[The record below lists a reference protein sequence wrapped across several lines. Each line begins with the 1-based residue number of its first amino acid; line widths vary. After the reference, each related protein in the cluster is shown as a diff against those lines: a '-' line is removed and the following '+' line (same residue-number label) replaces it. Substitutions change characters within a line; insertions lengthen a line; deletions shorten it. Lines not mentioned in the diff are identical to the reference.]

1 MSTPPIR
8 APGVVARVV
17 IAVLAVVAAVAVG
30 CATAPPVELINART
44 AYDRARFGPAAQLA
58 PADLRKARLAL
69 DQAERALSG
78 ERNLA
83 KTVDFAYIAER
94 TVQIAEAHAQTSIT
108 ERKMA
113 TQAAGTLTAAR
124 AQLVKAQRGEAE
136 QAQQVGVERT
146 AREAAEQKADAS
158 EQKAGVSEEKAV
170 ASEQR
175 AQQANDALHKLSA
188 KADARGMVITLSGSV
203 LFRSNGADL
212 LPAALRRLDE
222 VASVLVAQG
231 QNVVVEGYTDSTGSP
246 WSNVDLSRRRAEAV
260 RSYLV
265 SRGCPTDRIVARGMG
280 PDRPVADNA
289 SGEGRANNRRVE
301 IVINR
306 P

>member
-1 MSTPPIR
+1 
-8 APGVVARVV
+8 
-17 IAVLAVVAAVAVG
+17 
-30 CATAPPVELINART
+30 
-44 AYDRARFGPAAQLA
+44 
-58 PADLRKARLAL
+58 
-69 DQAERALSG
+69 
-78 ERNLA
+78 
-83 KTVDFAYIAER
+83 
-94 TVQIAEAHAQTSIT
+94 
-108 ERKMA
+108 MA

-124 AQLVKAQRGEAE
+124 AQLVKAQRGEAQ

-203 LFRSNGADL
+203 LFRPNGADL

-222 VASVLVAQG
+222 VAAVLVAQG

-260 RSYLV
+260 RSYLI

>member
-1 MSTPPIR
+1 
-8 APGVVARVV
+8 
-17 IAVLAVVAAVAVG
+17 
-30 CATAPPVELINART
+30 
-44 AYDRARFGPAAQLA
+44 
-58 PADLRKARLAL
+58 
-69 DQAERALSG
+69 
-78 ERNLA
+78 
-83 KTVDFAYIAER
+83 
-94 TVQIAEAHAQTSIT
+94 
-108 ERKMA
+108 MA
-113 TQAAGTLTAAR
+113 TQAAGALTAAR
-124 AQLVKAQRGEAE
+124 AQVVKAQRGEAE

-146 AREAAEQKADAS
+146 AREAAEQKADASEQKADAS

-203 LFRSNGADL
+203 LFRPNGADL

-222 VASVLVAQG
+222 VAAVLVAQG

-260 RSYLV
+260 RSYLI

-306 P
+306 ADRRETMSVETILIWMAIGLVAGWLARRRGRRLRRHRGHRARHRRRLPGRPDFRTMHLERRSRVSRRRSSSPSWAPLSCCCSCVWSVGCRRGG

>member
-1 MSTPPIR
+1 MKRPSIR
-8 APGVVARVV
+8 VLVVT
-17 IAVLAVVAAVAVG
+17 AVLAVVAAVAAG
-30 CATAPPVELINART
+30 CATAPPVELIQART
-44 AYDRARFGPAAQLA
+44 AYDRASFGPAAQLA

-69 DQAERALSG
+69 DQAERALSD
-78 ERNLA
+78 EKNPA
-83 KTVDFAYIAER
+83 KAVDFAYIAER
-94 TVQIAEAHAQTSIT
+94 TVQIAEAHAETALT

-124 AQLVKAQRGEAE
+124 AAAGREPS
-136 QAQQVGVERT
+136 VERRSRRNRSASS
-146 AREAAEQKADAS
+146 AR
-158 EQKAGVSEEKAV
+158 
-170 ASEQR
+170 R
-175 AQQANDALHKLSA
+175 ARPPSKRPMRPNRRPVPPRRRPPRPSRGPQQANDALDRLSA

-231 QNVVVEGYTDSTGSP
+231 QNVVVEGYTDSKGSS

-301 IVINR
+301 IVINQ